1 LVINVAMRLR
11 RCALHDEMRSLCSS
25 LLPCSPD
32 RRMIVGAGRG
42 RLASAKADAK
52 QEADMNVQAIL
63 SNKGDQV
70 LTIEPNVT
78 LAAAA
83 QILAQRRIGALVVT
97 GAAGRLVGIISER
110 DIVRALAEKGA
121 DALAAPVSDVMT
133 RKVVTCRW
141 SDTIAEI
148 MELMKSGKVRHI
160 PVVEQGQL
168 AGIISIGDVV
178 KARLGELERE
188 QDALRDYIR
197 SA

>member
-1 LVINVAMRLR
+1 
-11 RCALHDEMRSLCSS
+11 
-25 LLPCSPD
+25 
-32 RRMIVGAGRG
+32 
-42 RLASAKADAK
+42 
-52 QEADMNVQAIL
+52 
-63 SNKGDQV
+63 
-70 LTIEPNVT
+70 
-78 LAAAA
+78 
-83 QILAQRRIGALVVT
+83 VVT

-121 DALAAPVSDVMT
+121 DVLAAPVSDVMT

-148 MELMKSGKVRHI
+148 MELMTSGKFRHI

>member
-1 LVINVAMRLR
+1 M
-11 RCALHDEMRSLCSS
+11 AL
-25 LLPCSPD
+25 
-32 RRMIVGAGRG
+32 
-42 RLASAKADAK
+42 AKETSK
-52 QEADMNVQAIL
+52 KEATPMTVKRIL
-63 SNKGDQV
+63 SGKGNEV
-70 LTIEPNVT
+70 LTIEPT
-78 LAAAA
+78 APLAAVTK
-83 QILAQRRIGALVVT
+83 LLSERHIGALVVT
-97 GAAGRLVGIISER
+97 GADHRIVGIISER

-148 MELMKSGKVRHI
+148 MELMTSGKFRHI

-168 AGIISIGDVV
+168 SGIISIGDVV

>member
-1 LVINVAMRLR
+1 
-11 RCALHDEMRSLCSS
+11 
-25 LLPCSPD
+25 
-32 RRMIVGAGRG
+32 MIVGAGRG

-148 MELMKSGKVRHI
+148 MELMTSGKFRHI

-168 AGIISIGDVV
+168 SGIISIGDVV